1 MIDLEVRPCPG
12 AVRGWGVVAHVSDG
26 PWPPRHL
33 PGRAGA
39 RHHRGVDGPPLRA
52 EVALHSPVRRGLRP
66 PPLASWASYIPRP
79 LTPLS
84 RLLYPLSPVLP
95 LHTTPPVP
103 LILLSHATYPIS
115 HLCPLTNIP
124 RLIPHIPHPFFP
136 FPPVPC
142 PLSHLYRFTSPFLAG
157 VGGSYDCTPIRIQFG
172 AMAQHMR
179 GSSRYSR
186 RSAYPPSPIAREP
199 LRADGRREKVGSL
212 RSRGPLGALLG
223 RPLEAILPS
232 WILDI

>member
-33 PGRAGA
+33 PGHAGA

-124 RLIPHIPHPFFP
+124 RLIPHIPHPTSLFP
-136 FPPVPC
+136 F
-142 PLSHLYRFTSPFLAG
+142 SP
-157 VGGSYDCTPIRIQFG
+157 
-172 AMAQHMR
+172 
-179 GSSRYSR
+179 
-186 RSAYPPSPIAREP
+186 
-199 LRADGRREKVGSL
+199 
-212 RSRGPLGALLG
+212 GPLPPLASLPIHLALLG
-223 RPLEAILPS
+223 WGRRLVRLHAHPDSVRRDGPAHEGKF
-232 WILDI
+232 